1 MKRLQRGDNKM
12 NDYYSIYTWAMD
24 KQAAIER
31 ETQQRRLLRQS
42 KPVSLRLRWPVEI
55 RREDDAVEVHQEEH
69 DAVA

>member
-1 MKRLQRGDNKM
+1 MKRLQRGDNKK

>member
-1 MKRLQRGDNKM
+1 M

-31 ETQQRRLLRQS
+31 ATEQRRLLRQS

-55 RREDDAVEVHQEEH
+55 LRENDPVEVHQEEH